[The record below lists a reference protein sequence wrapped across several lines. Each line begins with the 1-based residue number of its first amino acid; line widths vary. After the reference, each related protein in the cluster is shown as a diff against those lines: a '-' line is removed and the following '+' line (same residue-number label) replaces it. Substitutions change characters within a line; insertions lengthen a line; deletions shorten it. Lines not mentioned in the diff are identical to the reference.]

1 MIKKRGDG
9 VSVEQRVVNLSTIRQ
24 ACSECSLL
32 QLCLPVTLDADDIE
46 QLDDIVQ
53 RRRPLRRGEYLYRA
67 EDSFRAI
74 YAVRAGSLK
83 TSVLSYSGEEQITGF
98 HLPGEIL
105 GLDAINDNRHPCSAM
120 ALETTS
126 VCEIPFENLECLSLQ
141 IPSLQQ
147 SLLRIMSKE
156 IFKDQELLHA
166 VAKRSADERLA
177 IALLS
182 LSNRF
187 GRRGLSRK
195 RFRLPMSRAEL
206 SNYLGL
212 APETMSRLFRRFQ
225 EQDLIT
231 ASGKEIALRDV
242 QALRELSQGR
252 SCGAGEQGQQSL
264 NG

>member
-1 MIKKRGDG
+1 MA
-9 VSVEQRVVNLSTIRQ
+9 VEQGVVRLSTIRQ
-24 ACSECSLL
+24 ACSECSLF
-32 QLCLPVTLDADDIE
+32 QLCLPVALDAEDVE

-53 RRRPLRRGEYLYRA
+53 RRRPLRRGEFLYRT
-67 EDSFRAI
+67 DDPFRAI

-83 TSVLSYSGEEQITGF
+83 TSVLSYNGEEQITGF

-126 VCEIPFENLECLSLQ
+126 VCEIPFENLEHLALE
-141 IPSLQQ
+141 IPGLQQ

-166 VAKRSADERLA
+166 VAKRSAEERLA

-187 GRRGLSRK
+187 GSRGLSRS
-195 RFRLPMSRAEL
+195 RFRLPMSRADL

-225 EQDLIT
+225 EQGLLT
-231 ASGKEIALRDV
+231 ATGKEVALQDVPALRDL
-242 QALRELSQGR
+242 AHGR
-252 SCGAGEQGQQSL
+252 GCEGQQRFH
-264 NG
+264 G

>member
-1 MIKKRGDG
+1 M
-9 VSVEQRVVNLSTIRQ
+9 SVEQRVVKLSTIRQ
-24 ACSECSLL
+24 ACSDCSLY
-32 QLCLPVTLDADDIE
+32 QLCLPVTLDPEDVE

-53 RRRPLRRGEYLYRA
+53 RRRPLHRGEYLYRT
-67 EDSFRAI
+67 EDPFRAI
-74 YAVRAGSLK
+74 YAVRAGALK
-83 TSVLSYSGEEQITGF
+83 TSIVSYSGEEQITGF

-126 VCEIPFENLECLSLQ
+126 VCEIPFENLEYLALK
-141 IPSLQQ
+141 IPGLQQ

-166 VAKRSADERLA
+166 VAKRSAEERLA

-187 GRRGLSRK
+187 ARRGLSRS
-195 RFRLPMSRAEL
+195 RFRLPMSRADL

-225 EQDLIT
+225 EQGLI
-231 ASGKEIALRDV
+231 AADGKEISLEDSQALRDL
-242 QALRELSQGR
+242 AHGR
-252 SCGAGEQGQQSL
+252 GCEPSGEGQKRF
-264 NG
+264 G